1 MEQRRAFRYPTDLDA
16 DCRAGERAWSTRL
29 RNISSTG
36 CMIESPDPGFDVGS
50 PMKVWIRGVPT
61 IEGAIAWQHRGHAG
75 IRFAL
80 PLSSA
85 LMAKLGFSPSEP
97 SRAPATM
104 RRGSGLHA
112 QMIKRAELT
121 GQAA

>member
-1 MEQRRAFRYPTDLDA
+1 VLISVWEGTEARPEVERFRELWGIDATILLD
-16 DCRAGERAWSTRL
+16 
-29 RNISSTG
+29 
-36 CMIESPDPGFDVGS
+36 ESGDYARQLG
-50 PMKVWIRGVPT
+50 IRGVPT